1 MNGHDGTFVY
11 NRHVK
16 KLDKLVDMHSFG
28 DNLGVC
34 LQLLTKEEIAKYLTT

>member
-11 NRHVK
+11 NRQVK
-16 KLDKLVDMHSFG
+16 KLDKLDMHSFG